1 VSVKFAAAFIQ
12 SYEEDFF
19 TTSPKVLYRATTE
32 SYSAYLL
39 RIAENREW
47 SVREVLGM
55 GALLLLFP

>member
-12 SYEEDFF
+12 SYEIF
-19 TTSPKVLYRATTE
+19 SRPPPKFCIELRLRVTR
-32 SYSAYLL
+32 AYLL